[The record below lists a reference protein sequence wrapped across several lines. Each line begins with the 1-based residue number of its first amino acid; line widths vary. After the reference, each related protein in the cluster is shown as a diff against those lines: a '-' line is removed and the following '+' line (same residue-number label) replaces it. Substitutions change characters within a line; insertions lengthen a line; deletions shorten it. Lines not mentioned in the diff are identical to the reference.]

1 MEAYW
6 DKSIKNVE
14 CEVNDTQWF
23 VGTVTANFIM
33 DLIVLILPM
42 LYIKKL
48 QVERSKK
55 IIIGGM
61 FTFGGL

>member
-1 MEAYW
+1 M
-6 DKSIKNVE
+6 
-14 CEVNDTQWF
+14 NDTQWF

>member
-1 MEAYW
+1 M
-6 DKSIKNVE
+6 
-14 CEVNDTQWF
+14 
-23 VGTVTANFIM
+23 GTVTANFMM
-33 DLIVLILPM
+33 DFAVLILPM

-55 IIIGGM
+55 LIVAGM